1 MHNNNITTI
10 SFKGQHFF
18 IGIDVHKKRWMVTIR
33 CNNMRLKTFSMNPLP
48 QELHKYMSSHY
59 PEGIYHTV
67 YEAGF
72 CGFWIHETL
81 QKLGFQNTVVHPN
94 DVPTSDKEKK
104 TKSDPIDSGKLAR
117 ELEKRSLIPL
127 YVPNKEMQA
136 LRSLCRLYHTYTTST
151 TRIKNRIKGH
161 LYFYGVELS
170 SESSYW
176 SRHFI
181 QWLENLSFTHQPA
194 KDYLNICINKLLFI
208 RDQKKNLLKQ
218 LRSYA
223 STTDVV
229 PLLLTV
235 PGIGFKTAITL
246 YCEIMDI
253 NRFTERNNLISFAGF
268 TPFTHSSGEKVYEYG
283 LNVRRNKYLRHLIIE
298 SAWVAIRHDPALL
311 HVFSKLSLRMK
322 KQQAIIRVARKLL
335 LRMAYVWRNK
345 KTYKNKVA

>member
-1 MHNNNITTI
+1 MSHNNITTI
-10 SFKGQHFF
+10 SFKGKYFY

-33 CNNMRLKTFSMNPLP
+33 CNNMLLKTFSMNPSP
-48 QELHKYMSSHY
+48 QELYKYMSSHY
-59 PEGIYHTV
+59 PDGIYHTV

-81 QKLGFQNTVVHPN
+81 QKLGFKNTVVHPN

-117 ELEKRSLIPL
+117 ELEKCSLRAL
-127 YVPNKEMQA
+127 YIPNKEMQS

-161 LYFYGVELS
+161 LYFYGVEIS

-181 QWLENLSFTHQPA
+181 RWLENLSFIHQPA
-194 KDYLNICINKLLFI
+194 KDYLNICINKLLFV
-208 RDQKKNLLKQ
+208 REQKLHILKQ
-218 LRSYA
+218 LRFYA
-223 STTDVV
+223 RKTDVI
-229 PLLLTV
+229 PLLLSV

-246 YCEIMDI
+246 YAEIMDI
-253 NRFTERNNLISFAGF
+253 NRFPSKNHLTSFAGL
-268 TPFTHSSGEKVYEYG
+268 TPLTHSSGEKSYEYG
-283 LNVRRNKYLRHLIIE
+283 LTVRRNKYLRHLIVE
-298 SAWVAIRHDPALL
+298 SAWVAVRHDPALL
-311 HVFSKLSLRMK
+311 QYFNQRSRKMK

-335 LRMAYVWRNK
+335 LRMAYVWRNN
-345 KTYKNKVA
+345 KTYTYKVA